1 MRMLSWIGSVAVG
14 LAVCSGAAM
23 AQESD
28 RIRTAYEGVYPPSA
42 ETSYMT
48 IGGKS
53 YDALVYRPEE
63 WRASDKRPAIVLF
76 FGGGW
81 RMGSS
86 WQFAPHA
93 AHFQKEGYVVVL
105 PNYRVKERDG
115 TTLVDSARDARSAL
129 RWVKGHA
136 DELGIDPD
144 RVIAGGGSAGGHLA
158 AASPVVDLNNEGDDL
173 SIDPAPAAL
182 LLFNPA
188 ADLGALFDPGAPV
201 PEEFGVTHEEVR
213 RADPAAHVGA
223 NYPPCIIFHGTG
235 DTTVPYPTIVS
246 FVEKVDEAGG
256 DCELVP
262 FEGREHGFFNLSRS
276 EEDWEKTLRLA
287 DAFLAERGLAA
298 D

>member
-1 MRMLSWIGSVAVG
+1 MRMLNWIRAAIVG
-14 LAVCSGAAM
+14 LAVCSGAAV
-23 AQESD
+23 AQEVD
-28 RIRTAYEGVYPPSA
+28 RTRTAYEGVYPPSA
-42 ETSYMT
+42 EASYMT

-53 YDALVYRPEE
+53 YDALIYRPPG

-81 RMGSS
+81 RQGTP

-105 PNYRVKERDG
+105 PNFRVKDRDNS
-115 TTLVDSARDARSAL
+115 TLVDSTRDARSAL

-136 DELGIDPD
+136 GELGIDPAK
-144 RVIAGGGSAGGHLA
+144 VIAGGGSAGGHLA
-158 AASPVVDLNNEGDDL
+158 AASPVVDLNNDGDDL

-188 ADLGALFDPGAPV
+188 ANLGALFDPTKPI
-201 PEEFGVTHEEVR
+201 PERIGVTPEQLK
-213 RADPAAHVGA
+213 RADPAAHIGA
-223 NYPPCIIFHGTG
+223 DYPPCIIFHGTG
-235 DTTVPYPTIVS
+235 DTTVPYPSIVA
-246 FVEKVDEAGG
+246 FVAKVDEAGG

-262 FEGREHGFFNLSRS
+262 FEGREHGFFNFARS
-276 EEDWEKTLRLA
+276 QEDWEKTLRLA
-287 DAFLAERGLAA
+287 DAFLAARGLAA